1 MNPLIFF
8 FFLSIFLED
17 YFFRYGKY
25 IKYYLYLIGFYSIFY
40 YFQHR
45 STFHSH
51 SKKFNM
57 AAFDQSFDS
66 TVYARVKF
74 DISKAKEFLK
84 KLSEKTKKNINLTI
98 YWIKVVGDVFLRVP
112 ESNEKIRFGLKGKR
126 KSVDISI
133 LINAKGNEMTYLT
146 IRNVINKTFEQVY
159 DEYLEKSEKLKKGQD
174 DAYNKIKHFLRYIP
188 SL

>member
-1 MNPLIFF
+1 M
-8 FFLSIFLED
+8 
-17 YFFRYGKY
+17 
-25 IKYYLYLIGFYSIFY
+25 
-40 YFQHR
+40 
-45 STFHSH
+45 
-51 SKKFNM
+51 
-57 AAFDQSFDS
+57 
-66 TVYARVKF
+66 
-74 DISKAKEFLK
+74 
-84 KLSEKTKKNINLTI
+84 SEKTKKNINLTI

-126 KSVDISI
+126 KTIDISI

-174 DAYNKIKHFLRYIP
+174 DAYNKMKHFLRYIP

>member
-8 FFLSIFLED
+8 FFLAIFLED
-17 YFFRYGKY
+17 YFWREGKFL
-25 IKYYLYLIGFYSIFY
+25 KYYLYVIGLYCIFY
-40 YFQHR
+40 YFQHK

-74 DISKAKEFLK
+74 DISKAKEYIK
-84 KLSEKTKKNINLTI
+84 VLSEKIKKDINLTI
-98 YWIKVVGDVFLRVP
+98 YWIKVVGDVFDKLP
-112 ESNEKIRFGLKGKR
+112 ESNEKIRFGLKGQR
-126 KSVDISI
+126 DTVDISI
-133 LINAKGNEMTYLT
+133 IINAKYNEMTYLT
-146 IRNVINKTFEQVY
+146 LRDVSNKTFEQIY
-159 DEYLEKSEKLKKGQD
+159 DEFHLELDKLKKGSNTD
-174 DAYNKIKHFLRYIP
+174 YNKLRYFLRFIP